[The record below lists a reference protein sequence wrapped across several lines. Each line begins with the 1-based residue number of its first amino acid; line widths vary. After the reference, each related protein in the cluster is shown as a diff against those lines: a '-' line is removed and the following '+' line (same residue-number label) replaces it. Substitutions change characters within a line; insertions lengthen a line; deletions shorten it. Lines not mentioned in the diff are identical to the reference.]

1 MNIADLFP
9 KGKVFAE
16 ISRFLL
22 EKGKK
27 HPGTTE
33 PHPVKRTVKKYKVFP
48 ADSHVLL
55 AAFYA
60 ARASSCF
67 SIGVNTPRLRCTRL
81 VL

>member
-27 HPGTTE
+27 PPGTKLYRGRKNE
-33 PHPVKRTVKKYKVFP
+33 NFV
-48 ADSHVLL
+48 
-55 AAFYA
+55 
-60 ARASSCF
+60 
-67 SIGVNTPRLRCTRL
+67 
-81 VL
+81 